1 MNCESYTNLAIKL
14 NFQEQSLQE
23 FTFKNIIKTQS
34 KRLLFFCAR
43 SKQKCGEF
51 YEEKKS
57 GQSSIDYRTPPLV

>member
-34 KRLLFFCAR
+34 KRLLFFAQEVSKSAGSFMRKR
-43 SKQKCGEF
+43 SQGKA
-51 YEEKKS
+51 
-57 GQSSIDYRTPPLV
+57 L